1 MSFAEFEKEAHAMA
15 ERGEALDPASL
26 NKMYYNLVKSYFGDD
41 MVMDEEAAYEWSR
54 IPHFYRPFYVYKY
67 STGYS
72 TAVALSE
79 GILNEG
85 APAVKRYLEF
95 LSMGGSDYPLEE
107 LKVAGVDLTDP
118 AVVNNAMKE
127 MEASL
132 NELESLLLK

>member
-1 MSFAEFEKEAHAMA
+1 MA

-95 LSMGGSDYPLEE
+95 LSMGGSQYPLDE
-107 LKVAGVDLTDP
+107 LKHAGVDLTTP
-118 AVVNNAMKE
+118 APVATALKKFEWVLD
-127 MEASL
+127 EA
-132 NELESLLLK
+132 ERMADLLGK